1 MLLEPQKVR
10 DAFPY
15 AVDMDSVVLF
25 VQMPTSGVY
34 DGLAVTYNRI
44 STWIPISSRSS
55 TRKAVV
61 GNLSS
66 GTVYEFQLFVTSRGV
81 SSDAFTVLP
90 VRTYLAPPVRVRA
103 GVVTVHSV
111 EVLWDRAQ
119 GHELTYE
126 VLCMDCTYDVMVQK
140 VSQTRAVF
148 HGVIAG
154 KRCNISVR
162 TEKETFRDSAPVFL
176 TIRTLPSSVTLE
188 PVQRTSSSLRVSWRE
203 GPGVCNAFILSIKNS
218 TYNLQ
223 MRLSVSD
230 ERWYNFDRL
239 PPGTVYSVEVISVS
253 GERHSFPTV
262 LSLNT

>member
-1 MLLEPQKVR
+1 MYYCTLRIKCYCTRVVFLMLLEPQKVR

-90 VRTYLAPPVRVRA
+90 VRTC
-103 GVVTVHSV
+103 
-111 EVLWDRAQ
+111 E
-119 GHELTYE
+119 
-126 VLCMDCTYDVMVQK
+126 
-140 VSQTRAVF
+140 
-148 HGVIAG
+148 
-154 KRCNISVR
+154 
-162 TEKETFRDSAPVFL
+162 
-176 TIRTLPSSVTLE
+176 
-188 PVQRTSSSLRVSWRE
+188 
-203 GPGVCNAFILSIKNS
+203 
-218 TYNLQ
+218 
-223 MRLSVSD
+223 
-230 ERWYNFDRL
+230 
-239 PPGTVYSVEVISVS
+239 
-253 GERHSFPTV
+253 
-262 LSLNT
+262 